1 MSTRLLDT
9 SDTSIPMVEKMRIA
23 VVDDHPWFRNILM
36 DIIAQHVPECTVSL
50 QAANGKELISRL
62 SSGQYD
68 LPELILLDLQ
78 MPFMNGYETMEYLMA
93 NYPQIK
99 VMVLTLNQKDP
110 PAWIVQKTNV
120 VGWLYK
126 DIEAPILIDIL
137 HSFSRGT
144 ASSKVDPGEND
155 RASQ

>member
-1 MSTRLLDT
+1 
-9 SDTSIPMVEKMRIA
+9 MRIA
-23 VVDDHPWFRNILM
+23 VVDDHPWFRKILV
-36 DIIAQHVPECTVSL
+36 DIIKHVPQCTVSL
-50 QAANGKELISRL
+50 QAGNGKELINKL
-62 SSGQYD
+62 SSGEYD

-99 VMVLTLNQKDP
+99 VMVLTLDQEEP

-126 DIEAPILIDIL
+126 NIEATSLIEIIR
-137 HSFSRGT
+137 SFSQGS
-144 ASSKVDPGEND
+144 AGIIFAKD
-155 RASQ
+155 